1 MCRWHEA
8 LSFAGVTTMKPPVL
22 LLALFQVETDPWV
35 AALRAAEPALEIRVW
50 PVVGAVAEIDYA
62 LVWKQPPGILADL
75 PNLKA
80 IFSMGA
86 GVENLLLDNSLPDH
100 LPLVRMVDPTLVSG
114 MVEFVV
120 LGVLAWHRSLF
131 AYREQQTRHL
141 WQPLPQLPTGHR
153 RVGLLGLGELGAA
166 SAHALVTLGFDV
178 AGWSRTAKT
187 LPGMHC
193 FHGADGLDAML
204 ARSDILV
211 CLLPLTPDT
220 RGILNRHTLGRLPR
234 GACLIN
240 AARGG
245 HLVEDDLIPLLDS
258 GQLSAAMLDVFAVE
272 PLPVDHPFWD
282 HPAITLLPH
291 AAAATHP
298 ATAAQIIAANI
309 KRDRSGLKMEN
320 LVDRS
325 RGY

>member
-1 MCRWHEA
+1 
-8 LSFAGVTTMKPPVL
+8 MKPPVL
-22 LLALFQVETDPWV
+22 LLALFQVDSDPWV
-35 AALRAAEPALEIRVW
+35 AALRAAEPGLDIRIW
-50 PVVGAVAEIDYA
+50 PDMGDGAEIDYA
-62 LVWKQPPGILADL
+62 LVWKQPPGILAGL

-86 GVENLLLDNSLPDH
+86 GVENVLRDDSLPAH

-131 AYREQQTRHL
+131 AYKAQQQSRI
-141 WQPLPQLPTGHR
+141 WRQLPQMPTGQR

-166 SAHALVTLGFDV
+166 SAQALVALGFDV
-178 AGWSRTAKT
+178 AGWSRTAKC
-187 LPGMHC
+187 LPGVAC
-193 FHGADGLDAML
+193 FHGPAGLDALL
-204 ARSDILV
+204 ARSDVLV
-211 CLLPLTPDT
+211 CLLPLTPET
-220 RGILNRHTLGRLPR
+220 HGILNRRTLGLLPR

-240 AARGG
+240 AARGA

-258 GQLSAAMLDVFAVE
+258 GQLSAAMLDVFTVE
-272 PLPVDHPFWD
+272 PLPADHPFWD
-282 HPAITLLPH
+282 HPSITILPH

-298 ATAAQIIAANI
+298 STAAHIIAANI
-309 KRDRSGLKMEN
+309 RRDRSGQPMEN
-320 LVDRS
+320 QVDRS

>member
-1 MCRWHEA
+1 M
-8 LSFAGVTTMKPPVL
+8 MKPPVL

-35 AALRAAEPALEIRVW
+35 AALRAVSPTLDIRVW
-50 PVVGAVAEIDYA
+50 PAVGDAAEIDYA
-62 LVWKQPPGILADL
+62 LVWKQPPGILSAL

-86 GVENLLLDNSLPDH
+86 GVENVLLDASLPAH

-131 AYREQQTRHL
+131 SYKAQQHGRI
-141 WQPLPQLPTGHR
+141 WRQLPQMPTGQR
-153 RVGLLGLGELGAA
+153 RIGLLGLGELGAA
-166 SAHALVTLGFDV
+166 SAQALMALGFDV
-178 AGWSRTAKT
+178 AGWSRTAKS
-187 LPGMHC
+187 LPGVAC
-193 FHGADGLDAML
+193 FHGPAGLEAML
-204 ARSDILV
+204 VRSDILV

-220 RGILNRHTLGRLPR
+220 RGILNRRTLGLLPR

-272 PLPVDHPFWD
+272 PLPTDHPFWD
-282 HPAITLLPH
+282 HPSITILPH

-298 ATAAQIIAANI
+298 STAAEIIIANI
-309 KRDRSGLKMEN
+309 NRDRSGHRMEN
-320 LVDRS
+320 IVDRS